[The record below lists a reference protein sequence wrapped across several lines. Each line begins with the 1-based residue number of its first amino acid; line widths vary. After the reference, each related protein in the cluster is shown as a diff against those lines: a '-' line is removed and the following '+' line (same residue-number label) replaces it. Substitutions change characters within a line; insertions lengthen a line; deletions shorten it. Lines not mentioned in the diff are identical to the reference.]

1 MKRILKLVGIYSG
14 GLSELVSSRIIF
26 LPFFYGLQSLI
37 NHITAP
43 PPFQFLL
50 PANKKN
56 DSADRPPI
64 RLVSISLRIF
74 VEAQDHRALQKKSG
88 FLIKIKME
96 EILGGFWSKVA
107 EDFRWGLEGNG
118 NGDGGKWKLIFLT

>member
-56 DSADRPPI
+56 DSADRPP
-64 RLVSISLRIF
+64 LGWSVFPL
-74 VEAQDHRALQKKSG
+74 E
-88 FLIKIKME
+88 FLLKLKTT
-96 EILGGFWSKVA
+96 
-107 EDFRWGLEGNG
+107 GLYRKNQA
-118 NGDGGKWKLIFLT
+118 F